1 MEIKYNCFDELNIL
15 FKDIPQLHQVAFCAS
30 LSERILPNFNLYDR
44 GCDGDNFSYLKNI
57 LNEIWQSLSV
67 HKLNSNRIAKLIND
81 FASKFEE
88 HGEDLAAFPESENSL
103 MCLDITLT
111 LCLEQNEGL
120 VASAI
125 KQVHDSF
132 YYYFQNIVFIALDND
147 LNEQEIEQE
156 LSIINIE
163 DILPFQAIRTKYKN
177 SYKERNQGIDKQL
190 NTLIAN
196 HPLLLKEIKKEN
208 EDLRRLRESSILT
221 PKLLRWLRTSS
232 ENGGKSFLDIC

>member
-44 GCDGDNFSYLKNI
+44 DCDGDNFSYLKNI
-57 LNEIWQSLSV
+57 LDEIWQSLSV

-125 KQVHDSF
+125 KRVHDSF

-163 DILPFQAIRTKYKN
+163 DILPFQVIRAKYKN
-177 SYKERNQGIDKQL
+177 SCKERNQEIDKQL

-196 HPLLLKEIKKEN
+196 HPLLLK
-208 EDLRRLRESSILT
+208 
-221 PKLLRWLRTSS
+221 
-232 ENGGKSFLDIC
+232 